1 MTPKP
6 DEAEFPHGWVLQR
19 PSYGFHR
26 TFSRV
31 VGRPALL
38 GEYSRLSRQVRN
50 GGAEQITDTAWRV
63 VTDTG
68 ETVVLLIR
76 RQGRHV
82 SPILVLPL
90 AWRPAERGQL
100 SDPPVAEAAP
110 PPTPSPPSSPART
123 VAPASPTAT
132 FPNRLTL
139 STTGATALLQAR
151 LRGAGIVPAG

>member
-1 MTPKP
+1 MNQS
-6 DEAEFPHGWVLQR
+6 DEAEFPHGWVLAR

-63 VTDTG
+63 ATDTG

-110 PPTPSPPSSPART
+110 PTPSPPSPPALT
-123 VAPASPTAT
+123 VAPASPAAT
-132 FPNRLTL
+132 SPNRLTL
-139 STTGATALLQAR
+139 RTTGATALLQAR
-151 LRGAGIVPAG
+151 LRSAGIISVG